1 MPGTGRRWRHGVT
14 AAACAAAMAL
24 AGCSSGSKPH
34 SDPAGS
40 AVLPAGARAALGAG
54 TLYLLLGPATSAN
67 LWQVS
72 LETGRTRQL
81 TFNRN
86 DYGVSNFSASPAGLV
101 LGDASSGVDQVEI
114 MRQDRPQ
121 LLGGGIGDSPQIS
134 GAGQIAV
141 AVGSEDG
148 VQRGPWSRDRVLLW
162 TTPAARYR
170 TIYQASPNN
179 LMTVAWNPAGTQILL
194 INEPGNSTA
203 RTPLFTASAQ
213 GQTVR
218 QLASVPGVPNIYA
231 WGRYGLAVGYLQHT
245 GSSEILSPSG
255 RVLTRLP
262 GAWVPACWNPSGS
275 ALLVMSPSQQRIGL
289 WRPARPGTVQD
300 LGTLPAGA
308 LQECSWAT
316 RPAAGA

>member
-1 MPGTGRRWRHGVT
+1 MPGTGRRWRRGVT

-24 AGCSSGSKPH
+24 AGCSPGSKPH
-34 SDPAGS
+34 SDPAGG
-40 AVLPAGARAALGAG
+40 AVLPARARAALGAG

-72 LETGRTRQL
+72 LVTGRTRQL

-114 MRQDRPQ
+114 MRHDRPQ
-121 LLGGGIGDSPQIS
+121 PLGGGIGDSPQIS

-141 AVGSEDG
+141 GVSSEDG
-148 VQRGPWSRDRVLLW
+148 VRRGPWSRDRVLLW
-162 TTPAARYR
+162 ATPAAPYR

-194 INEPGNSTA
+194 INEPDNNTG

-218 QLASVPGVPNIYA
+218 QLGTVPGVPSIYA
-231 WGRYGLAVGYLQHT
+231 WGRYGLAVGYLQPA
-245 GSSEILSPSG
+245 GASEILSPSG

-262 GAWVPACWNPSGS
+262 GGWVPACWNPSGS
-275 ALLVMSPSQQRIGL
+275 ALLVMTPSQQRIGL

-300 LGTLPAGA
+300 LGALPGRA

-316 RPAAGA
+316 RPAVGA